1 MIQLKINAAFG
12 IILII
17 SILHQALTGI
27 CPCHSWKPE
36 FEAKK
41 FNCQDRN
48 WNISIRPFRP
58 EDARLCIGTK
68 NAFSK
73 KLEKCDE
80 PWRLD
85 PIPPDTE
92 TLFMKILCY
101 GYGDEELCQS
111 KEYKLDLAELQ
122 ERNHCPSVASTTQSP
137 YHPTVPIT
145 SEPVH
150 NQNLST
156 YVIVISLGIILLV
169 IIFGVL
175 ILQYTK
181 KRKEFAVQSSSDSST
196 ENQEQSMS
204 STNHNQDEDSLCPE
218 DFPVSTNH
226 NQDEDS
232 LCREDFPVSTNY
244 NSEEDSLCP
253 EDFPA
258 SLTKCW
264 SCITVEVGTIESEG
278 QSLMTNVTQPHT
290 EGKKS
295 HETDSLIAECNTLR
309 SCNIKPSTITR
320 LLEPVPYTDSGYEH
334 SENQSYELQVFAS
347 QCDSGLGHSL
357 PPRTD
362 FSPRGFTSSRYSD
375 SGQYSIS
382 PTIDYLPRVLK
393 QCCLCDSGLG
403 HSLPPRTDFSPRG
416 FTSSRY
422 SDSGQYSTSPS
433 IDYLPRGPKQCR
445 LGHSISPSLKYLSL
459 GPMRYRHG
467 ESGTSCPV
475 SCLNDMPD
483 GCASRHEHL
492 LGNVQENVPP
502 YLAMAHNFD
511 KSLSELQQLGAHL
524 QLPILEIPKKEL
536 PGPMIPIPDNI

>member
-1 MIQLKINAAFG
+1 MSDVGLEISPGVKTISCLADQHNRCLLISFRDVLLTMIQLKINAAFG

-68 NAFSK
+68 NAYSK

-145 SEPVH
+145 SKPVH

-264 SCITVEVGTIESEG
+264 SCITVEVGTIESER

-375 SGQYSIS
+375 SGQYS
-382 PTIDYLPRVLK
+382 
-393 QCCLCDSGLG
+393 
-403 HSLPPRTDFSPRG
+403 
-416 FTSSRY
+416 
-422 SDSGQYSTSPS
+422 TSPS

-467 ESGTSCPV
+467 ESGTNCPV